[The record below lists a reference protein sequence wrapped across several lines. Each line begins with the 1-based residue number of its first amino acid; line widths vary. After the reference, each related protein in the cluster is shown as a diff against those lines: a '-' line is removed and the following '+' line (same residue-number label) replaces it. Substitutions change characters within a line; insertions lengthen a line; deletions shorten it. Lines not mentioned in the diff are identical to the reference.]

1 MNKKLWELFKL
12 TGDIKYYLMY
22 RKLEEYEVNENKD
35 KSDSNK

>member
-22 RKLEEYEVNENKD
+22 RKLEEDENGEVKD
-35 KSDSNK
+35 KGNSYK